1 MSAVLEEEKKE
12 DINRFLTTQ
21 KGNNFYS
28 TCTFD
33 TTMADASK
41 EKNDVESQI
50 SSLIAIGEVD
60 DAARLAEE
68 KGLLQRALELYKKA
82 NDPRSMARIYERLGE
97 LEKAMN
103 AYERAH
109 IYNEAAR
116 IAEKLGLSQKASAY
130 YAKHMKAVGDI
141 GAH

>member
-1 MSAVLEEEKKE
+1 MAIPPNSSTEKS
-12 DINRFLTTQ
+12 
-21 KGNNFYS
+21 GV
-28 TCTFD
+28 
-33 TTMADASK
+33 DAK
-41 EKNDVESQI
+41 I
-50 SSLIAIGEVD
+50 ASLIAIGEVD

-68 KGLLQRALELYKKA
+68 KGLLHKALELYKKA
-82 NDPRSMARIYERLGE
+82 NDPRSMGRIYEQLGE

-103 AYERAH
+103 AYERAK

>member
-1 MSAVLEEEKKE
+1 
-12 DINRFLTTQ
+12 
-21 KGNNFYS
+21 
-28 TCTFD
+28 
-33 TTMADASK
+33 MADNLK
-41 EKNDVESQI
+41 EKEVETQI
-50 SSLIAIGEVD
+50 TSLITEGEVD

-82 NDPRSMARIYERLGE
+82 NDPRSMGRIYEQLGE

-116 IAEKLGLSQKASAY
+116 IAEKLGLAQKASAY
-130 YAKHMKAVGDI
+130 YTKHRKVVGDL
-141 GAH
+141 GVH

>member
-1 MSAVLEEEKKE
+1 MPALPPVKQENSETERKIA
-12 DINRFLTTQ
+12 
-21 KGNNFYS
+21 
-28 TCTFD
+28 
-33 TTMADASK
+33 
-41 EKNDVESQI
+41 
-50 SSLIAIGEVD
+50 SLISIGEVD

-82 NDPRSMARIYERLGE
+82 NDPRSVGRIYERLGE

-116 IAEKLGLSQKASAY
+116 IAEKLGLAQKASAY